1 MSTDSQ
7 VSNPS
12 LVFLP
17 AFPLEKYDSKTLLF
31 FFKRIDQMPKCTDP
45 SGSIVRALCCLFLVD
60 TYSSVALV
68 MFKPEQLED
77 DKFIEAFVAILLTT
91 IG

>member
-1 MSTDSQ
+1 
-7 VSNPS
+7 
-12 LVFLP
+12 
-17 AFPLEKYDSKTLLF
+17 
-31 FFKRIDQMPKCTDP
+31 MPKCTDL

-68 MFKPEQLED
+68 MFNPKQLED
-77 DKFIEAFVAILLTT
+77 DKFIKAFVAIFLTT